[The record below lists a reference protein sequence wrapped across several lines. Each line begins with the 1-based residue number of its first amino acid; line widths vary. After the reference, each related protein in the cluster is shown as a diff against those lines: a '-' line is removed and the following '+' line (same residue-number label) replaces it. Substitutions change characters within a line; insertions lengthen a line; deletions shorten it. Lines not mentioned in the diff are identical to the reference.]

1 MSKKISKNYT
11 FYFECDIIYKW
22 KKVWWYLSIILSVN
36 FEKFI
41 EFFKNFAN
49 DNVWLIIIVTIILP
63 FIEAVIPILPLIAI
77 VSFSIAS
84 LGSVYGSF
92 IGAIL
97 GILFSIIGSAIG
109 MFTVFILI
117 RNLIGNWFRRKTK
130 DMVRIS
136 KAINWMEN
144 RSNTFMIMFL
154 SNPYVP
160 TSIFNYA
167 MALTGYSVKKYLII
181 VLVSRTICILLLGIL
196 GVVFNVGEDLKA
208 IIWVFLTYIIVY
220 VIIWGVKKMLS
231 KNKDKKMVNNER
243 KENHE
248 KNN

>member
-1 MSKKISKNYT
+1 M
-11 FYFECDIIYKW
+11 
-22 KKVWWYLSIILSVN
+22 SVN

-63 FIEAVIPILPLIAI
+63 FIEAVIPMLPLIAI

-117 RNLIGNWFRRKTK
+117 RDLIGNWFRRKTK
-130 DMVRIS
+130 DMVRIN

>member
-1 MSKKISKNYT
+1 MNI
-11 FYFECDIIYKW
+11 F
-22 KKVWWYLSIILSVN
+22 LSLN
-36 FEKFI
+36 FEKFL

-49 DNVWLIIIVTIILP
+49 DNIVLIIIVAMVLP
-63 FIEAVIPILPLIAI
+63 FIEAVIPALPLIGI
-77 VSFSIAS
+77 VSFSVAS

-92 IGAIL
+92 GGAVLAIVL
-97 GILFSIIGSAIG
+97 SIIGSSIG
-109 MFTVFILI
+109 MFTIFILI
-117 RNLIGNWFRRKTK
+117 RDLIGNWFRKKTK
-130 DMVRIS
+130 DIERIS
-136 KAINWMEN
+136 SAIHWMEN

-167 MALTGYSVKKYLII
+167 MALTGYSTKKYLVI
-181 VLVSRTICILLLGIL
+181 VLVSRTICITLLGLLGI
-196 GVVFNVGEDLKA
+196 VFNVGEDLKA

-220 VIIWGVKKMLS
+220 VIIWGVKKLLS
-231 KNKDKKMVNNER
+231 KNKDKINVNNER